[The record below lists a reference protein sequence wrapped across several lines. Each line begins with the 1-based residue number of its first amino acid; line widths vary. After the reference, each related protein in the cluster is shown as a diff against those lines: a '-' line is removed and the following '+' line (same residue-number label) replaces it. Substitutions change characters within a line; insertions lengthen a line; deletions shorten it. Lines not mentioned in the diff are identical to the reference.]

1 VSFESEPVRG
11 SRPVVRRRRRRGAL
25 VPTLIALGVLI
36 VVLLVADGIW
46 TDALWFSQLGFL
58 SVYRTQMLTQVVLF
72 ILGALVMAGAVLSSL
87 VLAYRTRPVYVPTAS
102 EQSGIERYREAL
114 EPLRRLVTLAVPAVL
129 GIFAGSAV
137 NGQWQTVLLWWNG
150 VSFGRDDP
158 QFGLDVGFF
167 VFTLPFVEF
176 LVGFLTAVVVL
187 TGIAALGAHYLYG
200 GLRLVGPGP
209 RLTSAARIH
218 LSVIAAAF
226 LFLRAVDY
234 WLGRY
239 DLAVNY
245 SGRFT
250 GLNYTDAHASLTAKG
265 ILAGIALIVAAL
277 FIVGALVQGWWR
289 SLPVY
294 GVVGLLICAIII
306 GGIYPAIVQ
315 RFQVTPSAQT
325 LEAPYIQRNIDATR
339 SAYGLTT
346 DTVKTASYSGQ
357 PQSASAATKAA
368 ETAAPGIR
376 LIDPAVVSDAFRQYQ
391 QISQYYTF
399 PESLDVDRYTVS
411 GAEQDSVVA
420 VRELNQDGLGA
431 EQRNWY
437 NDHIVYTHGIGA
449 VAAYGNRRGPNGNP
463 SFYEENIPPTGP
475 LGGKDKYQP
484 RVYFGEESPDYSIVG
499 GPAGAPPRELDYPT
513 SGATRQQN
521 VTYDG
526 SGGVAIGSAV
536 NRLLYAIKFREQN
549 ILLSDAVTDKSR
561 IMYDRSPRDR
571 VEKVAPYLT
580 LDGDPYP
587 SVVDGRVMWILDGY
601 TTTSQYPYSQET
613 SLRDVTSDSVTQRN
627 SNVVALDAQD
637 INYIR
642 NSVKAT
648 VDAYTGAVTLYAWD
662 DADPMLRA
670 WMKVFPGTV
679 KPLAQMSGS
688 LMSHVR
694 YPEDLFKV
702 QRTML
707 GRYHVTDANSF
718 FGGQDFWQVPAD
730 PTDNDASP
738 GLQPPFYFSVQ
749 MPDQPA
755 PTYSLT
761 STFIPQSNGQQ
772 TRNVLTG
779 YLAVDSNAG
788 SQAGVRGPDYGKL
801 RLLQLPK
808 DTSVP
813 APGQVQANFSADAVV
828 SNQLNILGGGRTG
841 SGSRLEY
848 GNLLT
853 LPVAGGLLY
862 VEPVYLRSSVGSTS
876 VPLLQKVLVSY
887 NNNIGYA
894 DSLQCALD
902 QAFNGRQPGST
913 NSSACAGDSGTSG
926 TNPNPGTSSTTTS
939 PPSSGPT
946 SSSPSTGANQ
956 SAQQQLQQALTDAQA
971 AYDRGQEA
979 LKKGDFGAYGKA
991 QQDLGAALQRA
1002 SQAEQRLQASS
1013 SAAAT
1018 PKPSATG

>member
-36 VVLLVADGIW
+36 VVVLVAVGIW
-46 TDALWFSQLGFL
+46 TDALWYGQLGFV
-58 SVYRTQMLTQVVLF
+58 SVYRTQLLMQVVLF
-72 ILGALVMAGAVLSSL
+72 VLGALVMAGAVLSSL
-87 VLAYRTRPVYVPTAS
+87 LIAYRTRPVYVPTAS

-114 EPLRRLVTLAVPAVL
+114 EPLRRVVVLAVPAVL

-137 NGQWQTVLLWWNG
+137 TGQWQTVLLWWNG

-187 TGIAALGAHYLYG
+187 TGIAAVVAHYLYG
-200 GLRLVGPGP
+200 GVRLTGPGP

-218 LSVIAAAF
+218 LSVLAAVF

-239 DLAVNY
+239 DLAVNF

-277 FIVGALVQGWWR
+277 FIVGALVDGWWR
-289 SLPVY
+289 SLPIY
-294 GVVGLLICAIII
+294 GVVGLLVCAIII

-339 SAYGLTT
+339 AAYGL
-346 DTVKTASYSGQ
+346 DTVKPESYSGQ
-357 PQSASAATKAA
+357 PQGDVNAATKAA
-368 ETAAPGIR
+368 QAAQPGIR
-376 LIDPAVVSDAFRQYQ
+376 LIDPSVVSDAFRQQQ

-399 PESLDVDRYTVS
+399 PESLDVDRYTVD
-411 GAEQDSVVA
+411 GAERDSVVA

-431 EQRNWY
+431 DQRNWI
-437 NDHIVYTHGIGA
+437 NDHIVYTHGIGM
-449 VAAYGNRRGPNGNP
+449 VAAYGDRGAANGNP
-463 SFYEENIPPTGP
+463 AFYEQNIPPTGP
-475 LGGKDKYQP
+475 IEISQP

-499 GPAGAPPRELDYPT
+499 APQGAQPRELDYPNSST
-513 SGATRQQN
+513 LRQQN
-521 VTYDG
+521 TTYAG
-526 SGGVAIGSAV
+526 SGGIAIGSAV

-549 ILLSDAVTDKSR
+549 ILLSDAVTSQSR

-587 SVVDGRVMWILDGY
+587 SVVDKRIVWIVDGY
-601 TTTSQYPYSQET
+601 TTTRQFPYSQVT

-662 DADPMLRA
+662 DTDPVLRT
-670 WMKVFPGTV
+670 WMKIFPGTI
-679 KPLAQMSGS
+679 KPLRDMSGS

-702 QRTML
+702 QRTMI

-749 MPDQPA
+749 MPDQQR

-761 STFIPQSNGQQ
+761 STFIPQSSGQQ

-779 YLAVDSNAG
+779 YLAVSSDAG
-788 SQAGVRGPDYGKL
+788 SQAGVRGPDYGRL

-813 APGQVQANFSADAVV
+813 APGQVQANFTADAVV

-853 LPVAGGLLY
+853 LPLAGGLLY

-887 NNNIGYA
+887 NSNIGYA

-902 QAFNGRQPGST
+902 QAFNARQPGST
-913 NSSACAGDSGTSG
+913 NSTLCAGDTGTSG
-926 TNPNPGTSSTTTS
+926 TNPNPGTGGSATTT
-939 PPSSGPT
+939 PPTSG
-946 SSSPSTGANQ
+946 SSSPRPSTGGTQ
-956 SAQQQLQQALTDAQA
+956 SAQQQLQQALEDAQA
-971 AYDRGQEA
+971 AYARGQAA
-979 LKKGDFGAYGKA
+979 LKTGNWTAYGKA
-991 QQDLGAALQRA
+991 QQDLGDALQRA
-1002 SQAEQRLQASS
+1002 AEAERQLAGSS
-1013 SAAAT
+1013 PPAPT

>member
-1 VSFESEPVRG
+1 MSFESEPVRG

-25 VPTLIALGVLI
+25 IPTLILLGVLI
-36 VVLLVADGIW
+36 VLVLVVDGIW
-46 TDALWFSQLGFL
+46 TDALWYGQLGFT
-58 SVYRTQMLTQVVLF
+58 SVYRTQLLMQILLFVLGF
-72 ILGALVMAGAVLSSL
+72 LVMAGAVLSSL
-87 VLAYRTRPVYVPTAS
+87 IIAYRTRPVYVPTAS

-114 EPLRRLVTLAVPAVL
+114 EPLRRLVVLAVPAVL

-137 NGQWQTVLLWWNG
+137 TGQWQTVLLWWNG
-150 VSFGRDDP
+150 VSFNRDDP

-187 TGIAALGAHYLYG
+187 SGIAAIVAHYLYG
-200 GLRLVGPGP
+200 GLRLAGPGP

-226 LFLRAVDY
+226 LFLRAIDY

-239 DLAVNY
+239 DLAVNF

-250 GLNYTDAHASLTAKG
+250 GLNYTDAHATLTARG

-277 FIVGALVQGWWR
+277 FIVGALVEGWWR

-294 GVVGLLICAIII
+294 GVVGLLVCAILI

-339 SAYGLTT
+339 AAYGL
-346 DTVKTASYSGQ
+346 DTVKADSYSGQ
-357 PQSASAATKAA
+357 TQGAQAAAKAAT
-368 ETAAPGIR
+368 TAQPGIR
-376 LIDPAVVSDAFRQYQ
+376 LIDPTVVTDAFRQQQ

-399 PESLDVDRYTVS
+399 PESLDVDRYTVE
-411 GAEQDSVVA
+411 GAQRDSVVA
-420 VRELNQDGLGA
+420 VRELNQGGLGA
-431 EQRNWY
+431 DQRNWI
-437 NDHIVYTHGIGA
+437 NDHIVYTHGIGL
-449 VAAYGNRRGPNGNP
+449 VAAYGDRPGSNGNP
-463 SFYEENIPPTGP
+463 DFYEENIPPTDTI
-475 LGGKDKYQP
+475 GKYEP

-499 GPAGAPPRELDYPT
+499 APPGSPQRELDYPT
-513 SGATRQQN
+513 SSTTRQQN
-521 VTYDG
+521 TTYGG
-526 SGGVAIGSAV
+526 SGGVSIGSPV
-536 NRLLYAIKFREQN
+536 NRLLYAVKFREQN
-549 ILLSDAVTDKSR
+549 ILLSDAVTSQSR

-571 VEKVAPYLT
+571 VQKVAPYLT

-587 SVVDGRVMWILDGY
+587 SVVDGRVVWILDGY
-601 TTTSQYPYSQET
+601 TTTSQFPYSQTT

-662 DADPMLRA
+662 EADPVLKT
-670 WMKVFPGTV
+670 WMKIFPGTV
-679 KPLAQMSGS
+679 KSLKAMSGQ

-707 GRYHVTDANSF
+707 GRYHVTDANAF

-749 MPDQPA
+749 MPGQPS

-761 STFIPQSNGQQ
+761 STFIPQSNGTQ

-779 YLAVDSNAG
+779 YLAVDSDAG
-788 SQAGVRGPDYGKL
+788 SKAGVRGEDYGQL

-813 APGQVQANFSADAVV
+813 APGQVQANFTADAVV

-841 SGSRLEY
+841 SGSLLEY

-853 LPVAGGLLY
+853 LPLAGGLLY

-876 VPLLQKVLVSY
+876 VPLLQRVLVSY
-887 NNNIGYA
+887 NNSIGYA
-894 DSLQCALD
+894 QTLSCALD
-902 QAFNGRQPGST
+902 QAFNNRQPGT
-913 NSSACAGDSGTSG
+913 GNSQACAGDQAATGANNGTGNQG
-926 TNPNPGTSSTTTS
+926 TETT
-939 PPSSGPT
+939 PPSSSGPT
-946 SSSPSTGANQ
+946 SPGTSSGGTQ
-956 SAQQQLQQALTDAQA
+956 SAQQQLQQALAAAQA
-971 AYDRGQEA
+971 AYNEGQAA
-979 LKKGDFGAYGKA
+979 LKRGDFAAYGKA
-991 QQDLGAALQRA
+991 QQKLASALQQARD
-1002 SQAEQRLQASS
+1002 AEQRLVSTPAAS
-1013 SAAAT
+1013 AT

>member
-25 VPTLIALGVLI
+25 IPTLIALGVL
-36 VVLLVADGIW
+36 VVLVLVVDGIW
-46 TDALWFSQLGFL
+46 TDALWYGQLGFV
-58 SVYRTQMLTQVVLF
+58 SVYRTQLLVQVLLF
-72 ILGALVMAGAVLSSL
+72 VLGALVMAGSVLSAL
-87 VLAYRTRPVYVPTAS
+87 VIAYRTRPVYVPTAS

-114 EPLRRLVTLAVPAVL
+114 EPLRRLVVLAVPAVL

-137 NGQWQTVLLWWNG
+137 TGQWQTVLLWWNG

-187 TGIAALGAHYLYG
+187 TGIAALVAHYLYG
-200 GLRLVGPGP
+200 GLRLTGPGP

-218 LSVIAAAF
+218 LSVLAAAF

-239 DLAVNY
+239 DLAVNF

-250 GLNYTDAHASLTAKG
+250 GLNYTDAHATLTAKG

-277 FIVGALVQGWWR
+277 FIVGALIEGWWR

-294 GVVGLLICAIII
+294 GVVGLLVCAILI

-339 SAYGLTT
+339 ASYGL
-346 DTVKTASYSGQ
+346 DTVKPESYTGQ
-357 PQSASAATKAA
+357 SQGSVAATKAA
-368 ETAAPGIR
+368 QTAKPGIR
-376 LIDPAVVSDAFRQYQ
+376 LIDPSVVSDAFRQQQ

-399 PESLDVDRYTVS
+399 PESLDVDRYTVD
-411 GAEQDSVVA
+411 GAERDSVVA

-431 EQRNWY
+431 DQRNWY
-437 NDHIVYTHGIGA
+437 NDHIVYTHGIGV
-449 VAAYGNRRGPNGNP
+449 VAAYGDHSVNGNP
-463 SFYEENIPPTGP
+463 DFYEENIPPTGTV
-475 LGGKDKYQP
+475 GHYEP

-499 GPAGAPPRELDYPT
+499 GPEGGPPRELDYPNSST
-513 SGATRQQN
+513 LRQQN
-521 VTYDG
+521 TTYGG
-526 SGGVAIGSAV
+526 SGGVALGSPV

-549 ILLSDAVTDKSR
+549 ILLSDAVTGKSK

-571 VEKVAPYLT
+571 IEKVAPYLT

-587 SVVDGRVMWILDGY
+587 SVVDGKVVWIVDGY
-601 TTTSQYPYSQET
+601 TTTNQFPYAQTT

-627 SNVVALDAQD
+627 NNVVALDARD

-662 DADPMLRA
+662 DSDPVLRT
-670 WMKVFPGTV
+670 WMRIFPGTV
-679 KPLAQMSGS
+679 KPLSAMSAS
-688 LMSHVR
+688 LISHVR

-702 QRTML
+702 QRTLL
-707 GRYHVTDANSF
+707 GRYHVQDATAF
-718 FGGQDFWQVPAD
+718 FSGQDFWQVPAD
-730 PTDNDASP
+730 PTDNDSSP

-749 MPDQPA
+749 MPGQDR

-761 STFIPQSNGQQ
+761 STFIPQSNGTQ

-779 YLAVDSNAG
+779 YLAVNSDAG
-788 SQAGVRGPDYGKL
+788 SKAGVKGADYGAL
-801 RLLQLPK
+801 RLLQLPR
-808 DTSVP
+808 DTTVP
-813 APGQVQANFSADAVV
+813 APGQVQNSFTADAVV

-853 LPVAGGLLY
+853 LPLAGGLLY

-876 VPLLQKVLVSY
+876 VPLLQKILVSY
-887 NNNIGYA
+887 NNKIGYA
-894 DSLQCALD
+894 DTLGCALD
-902 QAFNGRQPGST
+902 QAFNARQPGST
-913 NSSACAGDSGTSG
+913 NSPACAGDSGTSG
-926 TNPNPGTSSTTTS
+926 TNPNPGTGGTTTT
-939 PPSSGPT
+939 PPSSG
-946 SSSPSTGANQ
+946 SSSPSTSTGGNQ
-956 SAQQQLQQALTDAQA
+956 TAQQQLQQALAEAQA
-971 AYDRGQEA
+971 AYDEGQAA
-979 LKKGDFGAYGKA
+979 LKSGNFAAYGQA
-991 QQDLGAALQRA
+991 QQKLAAALQRA
-1002 SQAEQRLQASS
+1002 SQAEQRLAASS
-1013 SAAAT
+1013 SPSSSGT
-1018 PKPSATG
+1018 PKTSPTK